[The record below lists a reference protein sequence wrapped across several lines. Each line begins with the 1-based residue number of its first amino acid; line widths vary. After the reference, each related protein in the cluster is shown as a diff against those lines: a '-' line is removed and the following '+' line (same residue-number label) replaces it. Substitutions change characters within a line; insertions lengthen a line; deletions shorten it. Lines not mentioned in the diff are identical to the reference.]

1 MGCQCALSCNCIYLL
16 LHAAVKRWRDAV
28 FPARAAFFNDTS
40 LDANI
45 HPRHAG
51 IVVGDLLVKRNPRGQ
66 MDMLVLSLAD
76 QAGRDEHVV
85 ELLRVHVEQVRVALQ
100 LIDASDGIHVLQP
113 RNLDVLLQRL
123 DEGEL
128 VEVSGGNDVGVL
140 VLAQNLLSEVLANG
154 SVFRRRDRQGIW
166 PFRAKRGVV

>member
-1 MGCQCALSCNCIYLL
+1 M
-16 LHAAVKRWRDAV
+16 
-28 FPARAAFFNDTS
+28 FPARAAFFNDTYS
-40 LDANI
+40 DANI

-51 IVVGDLLVKRNPRGQ
+51 VVVGDLLVKRNPRGQ
-66 MDMLVLSLAD
+66 MDMLVLGLTG
-76 QAGRDEHVV
+76 QAGRDEHVI

-128 VEVSGGNDVGVL
+128 IEVAGGDDVGVL
-140 VLAQNLLSEVLANG
+140 VLAQDFLSEVLATG
-154 SVFRRRDRQGIW
+154 SVFRRQGRQGIW